1 MWLYGYVDYV
11 DCFNQRHRAG
21 YAREYDPATGTLIFA
36 TQPGYNY
43 DRLRIKGE
51 GSDWG
56 KK

>member
-21 YAREYDPATGTLIFA
+21 YAREYDPATGALIFV

-43 DRLRIKGE
+43 DH
-51 GSDWG
+51 
-56 KK
+56 